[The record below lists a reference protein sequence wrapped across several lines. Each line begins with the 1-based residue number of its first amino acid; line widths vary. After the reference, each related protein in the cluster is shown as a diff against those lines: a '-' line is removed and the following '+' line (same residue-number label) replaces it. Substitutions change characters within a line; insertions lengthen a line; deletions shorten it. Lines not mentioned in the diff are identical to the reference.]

1 MNNTPII
8 DKLNDI
14 KNSEIISFHVPGHK
28 NGKIFE
34 RLGYSD
40 FKNNIV
46 NIDTTEIPGTD
57 NLHFPEEIIKKSQE
71 IAANVFKS
79 DHTFFLVNGTTCGIQ
94 AAIMSVCSLKDKIIV
109 NRDCHQSVINTCI
122 LGDIEPIYVN
132 PDIDKKNGISL
143 GVKLDHIEKLI
154 EKDDSIKVVLITSPT
169 YYGINT
175 DIKSI
180 SEYLHK
186 KNKILIVDEAHGSH
200 IGLSDRLG
208 VSAIEQG
215 ADISIQSTHKT
226 LPSFTQAS
234 MLHVKSDRVDIN
246 RLKSFLRIVQ
256 SSSPSYIMMSSIE
269 ISVQI
274 YKRHGKEL
282 MEELID
288 NIDKTKDYIK
298 KLNNIYLYEYKNK
311 DITKMY
317 IITTSLNRSGY
328 QIENILREKYKIQVE
343 LSNPYGVL
351 LICTIGN
358 DKNDF
363 KKLRQ
368 ALSYIDNEM
377 GDKDLL
383 EIDYPNYIPEKAFNP
398 REAFYS
404 NKKSIPIKDAIGK
417 ICAEYII
424 PYPPGISLL
433 SPGEIIT
440 KEIIEYVHK
449 CKSIGMNITGI
460 EDENLD
466 FIKIID

>member
-1 MNNTPII
+1 MNTPII

-14 KNSEIISFHVPGHK
+14 KNSDMISFHVPGHK
-28 NGKIFE
+28 NGKIFD

-57 NLHFPEEIIKKSQE
+57 NLHSPEEVIKESQD
-71 IAANVFKS
+71 IASKLFKS

-94 AAIMSVCSLKDKIIV
+94 AAIMAVCSIKDKIIV

-132 PDIDKKNGISL
+132 PDIDMKSGISL
-143 GVKLDHIEKLI
+143 GVKLD
-154 EKDDSIKVVLITSPT
+154 DIKRLVEEDEDIKAVLITSPT
-169 YYGINT
+169 YYGINS

-226 LPSFTQAS
+226 LTCFTQAS
-234 MLHVKSDRVDIN
+234 MLHVKSSRVDIN

-256 SSSPSYIMMSSIE
+256 SSSPSYMLIASIE
-269 ISVQI
+269 MAVKI
-274 YKRHGKEL
+274 YKDYGKEL
-282 MEELID
+282 MEELMD
-288 NIDKTKDYIK
+288 NIDKTNNYIK
-298 KLNNIYLYEYKNK
+298 NFKNIYLYDYKDN

-317 IITTSLNRSGY
+317 IITKNLNKSGY
-328 QIENILREKYKIQVE
+328 EIEDVLREKYNIQVE
-343 LSNPYGVL
+343 LSNPYGIL
-351 LICTIGN
+351 LICSIGN

-363 KKLRQ
+363 EKLKQ
-368 ALSYIDNEM
+368 ALGDIDNEI
-377 GDKDLL
+377 GNKDLI
-383 EIDYPNYIPEKAFNP
+383 EIDYPNYIPQKALNP

-404 NKKSIPIKDAIGK
+404 NKKSIPIKDAVGK

-440 KEIIEYVHK
+440 KEIIEYVQN
-449 CKSIGMNITGI
+449 CKNIGMNITGI
-460 EDENLD
+460 EDRDLN

>member
-1 MNNTPII
+1 MNTPII
-8 DKLNDI
+8 NKLNDI
-14 KNSEIISFHVPGHK
+14 KNSNIISFHVPGHK
-28 NGKIFE
+28 NGKIFD

-46 NIDTTEIPGTD
+46 NIDTTEIQGTD
-57 NLHFPEEIIKKSQE
+57 NLHSPEEIIKESQE
-71 IAANVFKS
+71 IASNLFKS
-79 DHTFFLVNGTTCGIQ
+79 DYTFFLVNGTTCGIQ
-94 AAIMSVCSLKDKIIV
+94 ASIMAVCSLKEKIIV
-109 NRDCHQSVINTCI
+109 NRNCHQSVINTCI

-132 PDIDKKNGISL
+132 PDIDKDSGISL
-143 GVKLDHIEKLI
+143 EVKLED
-154 EKDDSIKVVLITSPT
+154 IKRLVEEDKGIKAVLITSPT

-200 IGLSDRLG
+200 IGLSKRLG
-208 VSAIEQG
+208 VSATEQG

-226 LPSFTQAS
+226 LPSFTQSS
-234 MLHVKSDRVDIN
+234 MLHVKSDRVDIT
-246 RLKSFLRIVQ
+246 RLKSFLKIIQ
-256 SSSPSYIMMSSIE
+256 SSSPSYMLMASIE
-269 ISVQI
+269 MALQI
-274 YKRHGKEL
+274 YRKHGKEL

-288 NIDKTKDYIK
+288 NIDETKNYIRNLK
-298 KLNNIYLYEYKNK
+298 NISLYEYKNK

-317 IITTSLNRSGY
+317 IITKNLNKSGY
-328 QIENILREKYKIQVE
+328 EVEDILRQKYNIQVE
-343 LSNPYGVL
+343 LSNLYGVL

-358 DKNDF
+358 DKGDF
-363 KKLRQ
+363 EKLRQ
-368 ALSYIDNEM
+368 ALGYIDNEI
-377 GDKDLL
+377 GDKNLV
-383 EIDYPNYIPEKAFNP
+383 EVDYPKCIPKKELNP

-404 NKKSIPIKDAIGK
+404 NKKSIPVEDSIGK

-440 KEIIEYVHK
+440 KEIIEYVKK
-449 CKSIGMNITGI
+449 CKIIGMNVTGM
-460 EDENLD
+460 DDKNLD

>member
-8 DKLNDI
+8 NKLNDI
-14 KNSEIISFHVPGHK
+14 KNSGIVSFHVPGHK
-28 NGKIFE
+28 NGKIFD

-57 NLHFPEEIIKKSQE
+57 NLHSPEEIIKKSQE
-71 IAANVFKS
+71 IAAKVFKS
-79 DHTFFLVNGTTCGIQ
+79 DYTFFLVNGTTCGIQ

-122 LGDIEPIYVN
+122 LGDIEPIYIN
-132 PDIDKKNGISL
+132 PDIDKNTGISL
-143 GVKLDHIEKLI
+143 GVSLTDIKKLVEEDE
-154 EKDDSIKVVLITSPT
+154 DIKAVLITSPT

-180 SEYLHK
+180 SDYLHK

-208 VSAIEQG
+208 VSATQQG
-215 ADISIQSTHKT
+215 ADIAIQSTHKT
-226 LPSFTQAS
+226 LPCFTQAS
-234 MLHVKSDRVDIN
+234 MIHIKSDIVDIN

-269 ISVQI
+269 MAVEI
-274 YKRHGKEL
+274 YKYHGKEL
-282 MEELID
+282 MKELID
-288 NIDKTKDYIK
+288 NIDETKDYIK
-298 KLNNIYLYEYKNK
+298 NLKNIYLYDYKGN

-317 IITTSLNRSGY
+317 IITKNLNRSGY
-328 QIENILREKYKIQVE
+328 EIENILREKYKIQVE

-351 LICTIGN
+351 LICSIGN
-358 DKNDF
+358 DKHDF
-363 KKLRQ
+363 EKLRQ
-368 ALSYIDNEM
+368 ALKYIDNEI
-377 GDKDLL
+377 GDECLL
-383 EIDYPNYIPEKAFNP
+383 EIDYPNHIPNKALNP

-404 NKKSIPIKDAIGK
+404 NKKSIPMNKAIGK

-440 KEIIEYVHK
+440 KEVIEYVRK
-449 CKSIGMNITGI
+449 CKKIGMNITGI
-460 EDENLD
+460 EDKNLD

>member
-8 DKLNDI
+8 NKLNDM

-28 NGKIFE
+28 NGKIFD

-40 FKNNIV
+40 FKKNIV

-57 NLHFPEEIIKKSQE
+57 NLHSPEEIIKESQE
-71 IAANVFKS
+71 IAAKVFKS

-122 LGDIEPIYVN
+122 LGDIEPVYVN
-132 PDIDKKNGISL
+132 PHIDKSSGISL
-143 GVKLDHIEKLI
+143 GVSLRDIEMLI
-154 EKDDSIKVVLITSPT
+154 EEDEDIKAVLITSPT

-200 IGLSDRLG
+200 IGLSERLG
-208 VSAIEQG
+208 VSAIQQG

-226 LPSFTQAS
+226 LPCFTQAS
-234 MLHVKSDRVDIN
+234 MLHVNSNKIDIN

-269 ISVQI
+269 MAVEI
-274 YKRHGKEL
+274 YKYHGKEL
-282 MEELID
+282 MKELIS
-288 NIDKTKDYIK
+288 NIDRTKDYINNLK
-298 KLNNIYLYEYKNK
+298 NIYLYDYKGN

-317 IITTSLNRSGY
+317 IITKNLNRSGY
-328 QIENILREKYKIQVE
+328 EIEDILRKKYNIQVE

-351 LICTIGN
+351 LICSIGN
-358 DKNDF
+358 DNYDF
-363 KKLRQ
+363 EKLIQ
-368 ALSYIDNEM
+368 ALEYIDNEI
-377 GDKDLL
+377 GDEDLL
-383 EIDYPNYIPEKAFNP
+383 EIDYPNHIPQKALNP

-404 NKKSIPIKDAIGK
+404 NKKRIPIKEGIGK

-440 KEIIEYVHK
+440 EEIIDYIQK
-449 CKSIGMNITGI
+449 CKRIGMNITGI
-460 EDENLD
+460 EDQNLD